1 MDERELKFVLEDGMP
16 KLTVGS
22 VPNLTDKDPWKHR
35 SQGMVCNTCMFF
47 VVKENNLPE
56 ASDRPLG
63 RCRRHAP
70 TMGGYPAVYANDW
83 CGDHK
88 IDENKI

>member
-1 MDERELKFVLEDGMP
+1 MGKLTNTVVGMDESMYKSSKDAP
-16 KLTVGS
+16 I
-22 VPNLTDKDPWKHR
+22 DPWKHR
-35 SQGMVCNTCMFF
+35 SKKMSCATCMWSIL
-47 VVKENNLPE
+47 KEPALI
-56 ASDRPLG
+56 G

-70 TMGGYPAVYANDW
+70 TMSGYPAVYPEDW